1 MLRSGVAIWPAFTLT
16 MDLRDLPLV
25 LTVGAV
31 LLAAQVV
38 LSRRREWW
46 PGLILPG
53 VWLGGTLADLI
64 PQAVRSGEA
73 GWGWM
78 GGTVEALVTALAIE
92 NIPTLVLL
100 AVYAA
105 CCFLRRRR
113 LRRQLRKTQ
122 IDDI

>member
-1 MLRSGVAIWPAFTLT
+1 MLRSGVEIWPAFTLSV
-16 MDLRDLPLV
+16 DLQDLPLV
-25 LTVGAV
+25 LAAGAALV
-31 LLAAQVV
+31 AAQVF

-53 VWLGGTLADLI
+53 VWLLGTLADLV
-64 PQAVRSGEA
+64 PQAVRSWESGR
-73 GWGWM
+73 GWM

-105 CCFLRRRR
+105 CCLLRRQR
-113 LRRQLRKTQ
+113 LRHQLRKTQ